1 MKGLTFAAMYLS
13 LSEIL
18 QENNTVVPITKKM
31 KNYESFK
38 LKKVSHFGLTLKS
51 EAFALIQS

>member
-38 LKKVSHFGLTLKS
+38 LKKIGLTLKS